1 MGEFNKR
8 KILQQIEELKNVN
21 LVINYIFRKLKVNI
35 DASSI
40 EEELLTTRKVAICF
54 L

>member
-1 MGEFNKR
+1 MEQFNKR
-8 KILQQIEELKNVN
+8 KILQQIEELKDVN
-21 LVINYIFRKLKVNI
+21 LVINYIFRKPKVNI
-35 DASSI
+35 DVSSL